1 MNKRIFLA
9 IKINPEPELLDLFD
23 LLRDELSGEQIKWVD
38 EDQLHITLKFFG
50 DTPDSTI
57 KDISATAKDC
67 CLKYNSF
74 SFDICSPGYFRKR
87 QEPSVVFLQSAKT
100 EGLNTLQADLES
112 RFAGLGIPREE
123 RTFNPHLTLG
133 RVKSVHDTSL
143 FYDLM
148 KQFPQRP
155 VQAIPVRE
163 LILFESILK
172 PSGPEYTVLEHFRLK
187 ENPR

>member
-57 KDISATAKDC
+57 KDISAAAKDC

-100 EGLNTLQADLES
+100 EGLNTLQSDLER
-112 RFAGLGIPREE
+112 RFAGLGIPKEE
-123 RTFNPHLTLG
+123 RTFSPHLTLG

-148 KQFPQRP
+148 KQFPQRA
-155 VQAIPVRE
+155 VQTTPVRE
-163 LILFESILK
+163 LTLFESILK
-172 PSGPEYTVLEHFRLK
+172 SSGPEYTALEHFRLK
-187 ENPR
+187 ENSR